1 MEKLPLPPDFKDFL
15 QLLNSEKVEYLLV
28 GGYAVGFY
36 GYPRA
41 TGDLD
46 VWVAANESNAQKV
59 VTVLQRFGFSA
70 TTLSP
75 KFFNKSDQVFRM
87 GVQPISIDIITTASG
102 VAFAEC
108 YARRNMQTLDGVQA
122 PLIHIDDLKQN
133 KKSSGRPK
141 DLDDLQN
148 LP

>member
-15 QLLNSEKVEYLLV
+15 QLLNSEGVEYLLV

-46 VWVAANESNAQKV
+46 VWIAASDTNAGKV
-59 VTVLQRFGFSA
+59 VEVLRRFGFSA
-70 TTLSP
+70 TTVKPNMFSM
-75 KFFNKSDQVFRM
+75 SDQVFRM
-87 GVQPISIDIITTASG
+87 GVQPLSIDIITSASG
-102 VAFAEC
+102 INFADC
-108 YARRNMQTLDGVQA
+108 YSRRNLQILGGIEVT
-122 PLIHIDDLKQN
+122 LIHIDDLKQN
-133 KKSSGRPK
+133 KRSSGRPK

>member
-15 QLLNSEKVEYLLV
+15 QLLNSEKVEYLLI

-46 VWVAANESNAQKV
+46 VWIAASDANAAKV
-59 VTVLQRFGFSA
+59 VQVLGKFGFSA
-70 TTLSP
+70 ETVRQE
-75 KFFNKSDQVFRM
+75 FFNKTDQVFRM
-87 GVQPISIDIITTASG
+87 GVQPISIDIVTSISG
-102 VAFAEC
+102 VDFAEC
-108 YARRNMQTLDGVQA
+108 YSRRNPQILEGVDVM
-122 PLIHIDDLKQN
+122 LIHIDDLKQN
-133 KKSSGRPK
+133 KRCSGRPK
-141 DLDDLQN
+141 DLDDLLN